1 MHIAL
6 QEPSPATWDAFV
18 NDHPQGHLLQSTPW
32 GNLKNAFGWNAWRI
46 AVVRAPAQATPAQSE
61 QTPLLAGAQV
71 LFRERYGVSIAY
83 VPRGP
88 LLSGDPAIDIPLLQ
102 TLERTAKR
110 RRAVL
115 LRLELNVLE
124 REPQAAAW
132 QTLLQTYHCQV
143 ANTIQPRTS
152 IHLDLAPPPE
162 QLFARLSKGHRAD
175 IRRAEREGVQVRSGT
190 AQDVGTFYAI
200 LRNTSQRAAFG
211 IHPEH
216 YYRLAWELFQPT
228 SNLLLAEQD
237 GQPIAAHMVFA
248 DQKMGYYFY
257 GGATAQGLRVGA
269 NHLLQWHAIQWAR
282 QQGCRRYDL
291 WGIPDALGRAAAT
304 RNEEQREALLA
315 EAHNDPMMGV
325 YRFKKGFGGEI
336 VRYLSAYDRVFV
348 PPLYGLWRRHME

>member
-6 QEPSPATWDAFV
+6 HEPSPAAWDAFV
-18 NDHPQGHLLQSTPW
+18 NTHPQGHLLQSTPW
-32 GNLKNAFGWNAWRI
+32 GNLKTAFGWSAWRI
-46 AVVRAPAQATPAQSE
+46 AVVRSSEPSSSAPTKPG
-61 QTPLLAGAQV
+61 PLLAGAQV

-83 VPRGP
+83 IPRGP
-88 LLSGDPAIDIPLLQ
+88 LLAGDPAIDMPLMQ
-102 TLERTAKR
+102 ALERTARR

-115 LRLELNVLE
+115 LRLEPNVLE

-132 QTLLQTYHCQV
+132 HALLDKQNCQV

-152 IHLDLAPPPE
+152 IHLDLTPEPE

-190 AQDVGTFYAI
+190 RQDIATFYAI
-200 LRNTSQRAAFG
+200 LRDTSQRAAFG
-211 IHPEH
+211 IHPEA
-216 YYRLAWELFQPT
+216 YYRLAWDLFRPA
-228 SNLLLAEQD
+228 SNLLLAEQN
-237 GQPIAAHMVFA
+237 GQPIAAHIVFA
-248 DQKMGYYFY
+248 GQQMGYYFY

-282 QQGCRRYDL
+282 HQGCHRYDL

-304 RNEEQREALLA
+304 ANDAQREALLA
-315 EAHNDPMMGV
+315 EAHSDPMMGV

-336 VRYLSAYDRVFV
+336 VRYMSAFDRVFV
-348 PPLYGLWRRHME
+348 PPLYGLWRRRLE

>member
-1 MHIAL
+1 MHIAI
-6 QEPSPATWDAFV
+6 QEPSATTWDAFV
-18 NDHPQGHLLQSTPW
+18 NDHPQGQLLQSTPW
-32 GNLKNAFGWNAWRI
+32 GNLKTAFGWDAWRI
-46 AVVRAPAQATPAQSE
+46 AVIRSPEASSPAQAEPA
-61 QTPLLAGAQV
+61 PLLAGAQV

-88 LLSGDPAIDIPLLQ
+88 LLSGDPAIDTPLLHI
-102 TLERTAKR
+102 LERTAKR

-115 LRLELNVLE
+115 LRLELNILE
-124 REPQAAAW
+124 REPQAAEW
-132 QTLLQTYHCQV
+132 QALLRAHNCQV

-152 IHLDLAPPPE
+152 IHLDLTPPPE

-175 IRRAEREGVQVRSGT
+175 IRRAERQGVEVRAGT
-190 AQDVGTFYAI
+190 MQDIATFYAI
-200 LRNTSQRAAFG
+200 LRDTSQRAAFG
-211 IHPEH
+211 IHPEA
-216 YYRLAWELFQPT
+216 YYRLAWDLFRPAST
-228 SNLLLAEQD
+228 LLLAEQG
-237 GQPIAAHMVFA
+237 GQPIAAHMIFA
-248 DQKMGYYFY
+248 DTQMGYYFY
-257 GGATAQGLRVGA
+257 GGATAQGLRLGA

-282 QQGCRRYDL
+282 RRGCRGYDL

-304 RNEEQREALLA
+304 GDEHQREALLA